1 MVHKRWNKWIAYWCE
16 KGTVKYKS
24 FYSEQEAINCEN
36 EMRALNKLRKEK
48 EKERKKLQREKERD
62 ERKLQRESRTK
73 EQIRAEGLLKYGGTN
88 ECESEAIR
96 LLVKLLENEW
106 NIVLIR
112 DGAHNDIALQK
123 KDSPDTYLYYGV
135 QIKSCSKQK
144 AYGTNKIPIAAF
156 SKVNIY
162 PNSLI
167 ICICLQPLKIWFF
180 HGADLLNNKSTL
192 VESKKSY
199 FKEALSYDKEE
210 GINKLEEFLTTYLKN
225 YEKHKLDYY
234 DLQIETNK
242 FIEDYGNR
250 LYKAHKKLPIVSE
263 RRGFNEIENSC
274 VDCVDP
280 DDSRI
285 QEKIC
290 CVREDTTGFHVHLAK
305 SSGRNLESKQTK
317 GSYNENDFDILRAY
331 LFCKVD
337 DLGKVSFKR
346 ENYKIKYNGKN
357 YEKAIEDIKS
367 YKLFGYFDIPMD
379 QLITKGYVSTKN
391 QKGKTGLKVFLPKE
405 IAEKIHHSLPKQIL
419 KDTPIWTRDYFNL
432 VYPLEVESTN
442 SG

>member
-1 MVHKRWNKWIAYWCE
+1 MVKKQCKKWIAYWCE

-123 KDSPDTYLYYGV
+123 KDSQDTDLYYGI
-135 QIKSCSKQK
+135 QIKSCSKQTANGTAKTPK
-144 AYGTNKIPIAAF
+144 AKF
-156 SKVNIY
+156 SKINHY
-162 PNSLI
+162 PNSLV

-180 HGADLLNNKSTL
+180 HGANLLNIKSTL
-192 VESKKSY
+192 VECKKP
-199 FKEALSYDKEE
+199 FIQEALCYDKEE
-210 GINKLEEFLTTYLKN
+210 DINKLEEFLTTYLKN
-225 YEKHKLDYY
+225 YEEHKLDYY
-234 DLQIETNK
+234 DLQIGTSQ
-242 FIEDYGNR
+242 FLEDYANR
-250 LYKAHKKLPIVSE
+250 LYKAHKNLPIVSE

-274 VDCVDP
+274 VDCIDS
-280 DDSRI
+280 DGSRI
-285 QEKIC
+285 QEKVC
-290 CVREDTTGFHVHLAK
+290 CVKIRGRTGFDVSL
-305 SSGRNLESKQTK
+305 SKFNGVNIEGKDTK
-317 GSYNENDFDILRAY
+317 RPYNENDFDKLRVY

-337 DLGKVSFKR
+337 ELGKVSFKR
-346 ENYKIKYNGKN
+346 ECYNIKYNGKN
-357 YEKAIEDIKS
+357 YEKAIGDIKS
-367 YKLFGYFDIPMD
+367 YKLFGYWDFPMN
-379 QLITKGYVSTKN
+379 QLILTNYVSTN
-391 QKGKTGLKVFLPKE
+391 YQKGRQQLVAHLPEKISNIIHHCLPKRYC
-405 IAEKIHHSLPKQIL
+405 SSF
-419 KDTPIWTRDYFNL
+419 WTRDYFNL
-432 VYPLEVESTN
+432 VYPLEVESTS

>member
-123 KDSPDTYLYYGV
+123 KDSQDTDLYYGI
-135 QIKSCSKQK
+135 QIKSCSKQT
-144 AYGTNKIPIAAF
+144 ANGTAKTPRAKF
-156 SKVNIY
+156 SKINHY
-162 PNSLI
+162 PNSLV
-167 ICICLQPLKIWFF
+167 ICICLKPLKIWFF
-180 HGADLLNNKSTL
+180 HGSDLLNNKPKL
-192 VESKKSY
+192 CESKKP
-199 FKEALSYDKEE
+199 FIKTALCYHKEE
-210 GINKLEEFLTTYLKN
+210 GINKLEDYLTTYLNN
-225 YEKHKLDYY
+225 YQEHKLDYY
-234 DLQIETNK
+234 DLQIGTSQ
-242 FIEDYGNR
+242 FLEDYANR
-250 LYKAHKKLPIVSE
+250 LYKAHKNLPMVSE
-263 RRGFNEIENSC
+263 RRGLNEIENSC
-274 VDCVDP
+274 VDCI
-280 DDSRI
+280 DSDGSKI
-285 QEKIC
+285 QEKVC
-290 CVREDTTGFHVHLAK
+290 CVKTGRTGFIVSL
-305 SSGRNLESKQTK
+305 TK
-317 GSYNENDFDILRAY
+317 NNGMDIEGKDTKRPYNENDFDKLRVY

-337 DLGKVSFKR
+337 ELGKVSFKR
-346 ENYKIKYNGKN
+346 ECYNIKYNGKN

-367 YKLFGYFDIPMD
+367 YKLFGYWDIPMNE
-379 QLITKGYVSTKN
+379 LKTKGYVSTKN
-391 QKGKTGLKVFLPKE
+391 QKGKVGFTVYLPEK
-405 IAEKIHHSLPKQIL
+405 ISKKIHHRLPNRN
-419 KDTPIWTRDYFNL
+419 TSIWTTDYFNL
-432 VYPLEVESTN
+432 VYSLEVDCVN
-442 SG
+442 KG